1 MTKTPKWSRLIPLA
15 IALSACQ
22 NDTVDPAASRAPVNT
37 PRASLDARADSS
49 KFVPAPGEK
58 VPNSYILKTHTDK
71 DARTVAAQL
80 AAEHTATVK
89 FVYPSLPGLAVT
101 LPNPDDLPKPPDLSK
116 LLEDRRIVRVS
127 EERILQAT
135 GRFPSRPSEE
145 TSLDTQTAG
154 VGWNL
159 DKLDSRDFATN
170 GTYRYEETASSV
182 PVYVIDSGTIS
193 HGEFGGRVLPGV
205 DFVGSTDG
213 RGDFSGHGTAVAS
226 VIGGNTTGVAKTVQL
241 IPVRITH
248 SRSTDESVFIAGIEW
263 VIAYNTGFG
272 VANISFATPDKP
284 DADVDE
290 IVQRL
295 VADGVTTVVA
305 AGNYDKD
312 ACRVSPARLTEV
324 ITVSAVDSNGN
335 RSVFNSEEQPAATYG
350 TCVDIWAPGT
360 SVPVVEI
367 DGNVRSRRG
376 HGTSVAAPHV
386 AAVAWLI
393 LREENNQASPAHIK
407 DVIRSSATEGR
418 LNVNGPNKFLY
429 APRSVAWIS
438 GPSSVTSS
446 GSRTWAGKGW
456 GGYSPTYLWE
466 TSTDGG
472 TTWTAAGTTGRYTRT
487 FNTKENYTLTLRLTV
502 TNDFADQPSVT
513 WTIPVDTGCGETVCP
528 G

>member
-22 NDTVDPAASRAPVNT
+22 NDTVDPAASRAPANA

-49 KFVPAPGEK
+49 KLVSAPGEK

-71 DARTVAAQL
+71 DARAVAAQL

-89 FVYPSLPGLAVT
+89 YVYPSLPGLAVT
-101 LPNPDDLPKPPDLSK
+101 LPNPDDLPKPTDLSK

-135 GRFPSRPSEE
+135 GLFPSRPSEE

-159 DKLDSRDFATN
+159 DKLDSREFATN

-205 DFVGSTDG
+205 DLVGLSDG
-213 RGDFSGHGTAVAS
+213 RGDYSGHGTAVAS

-241 IPVRITH
+241 VPVRITH
-248 SRSTDESVFIAGIEW
+248 NREADESTFIAGIEW
-263 VIAYNTGFG
+263 VIARNMGFG
-272 VANISFATPDKP
+272 VANISFATPDTV

-295 VADGVTTVVA
+295 VADGVTTVVG

-312 ACRVSPARLTEV
+312 ACKVSPARLTEV

-335 RSVFNSEEQPAATYG
+335 RSVFNSEEHPAATYG
-350 TCVDIWAPGT
+350 ACVDIWAPGNDVRAVYSQT
-360 SVPVVEI
+360 HEI
-367 DGNVRSRRG
+367 HLWS
-376 HGTSVAAPHV
+376 GTSVAAPHV
-386 AAVAWLI
+386 TAVAWLI
-393 LREENNQASPAHIK
+393 LREENNRASPAHIK
-407 DVIRSSATEGR
+407 DVILSSATEGR
-418 LNVNGPNKFLY
+418 LNVNGPNRFLY

-446 GSRTWAGKGW
+446 GSQTWSGRGW
-456 GGYSPTYLWE
+456 GGYSLTYLWE

-472 TTWTAAGTTGRYTRT
+472 TTWTAAGTGDRYTRS
-487 FNTKENYTLTLRLTV
+487 FNSRENYTLTLRLTV
-502 TNDFADQPSVT
+502 TNDFDEQPSVT